1 MPGDLLLER
10 ENTEELAECLERV
23 RDDLRGIQR
32 DVGRIAVRMQGTA
45 NWFETVWRQI
55 VVNVA
60 NGQTE
65 AMQAERPRLL
75 ERHAKRFALLRQA
88 HLLIDQYHKEDES
101 QQPEPDLLLSELA
114 DMERF
119 KTRVL
124 DRWLTAEDLE
134 DLAARDYPLNAR
146 DLERVG
152 SQRRPSASWYSEE
165 GKPF

>member
-10 ENTEELAECLERV
+10 EKTEELAECLERV

-45 NWFETVWRQI
+45 NWFEDVWRQI

-65 AMQAERPRLL
+65 AMHSERPLL
-75 ERHAKRFALLRQA
+75 LDRYAKRFALLRQA
-88 HLLIDQYHKEDES
+88 HLLLHQYHEEDEP
-101 QQPEPDLLLSELA
+101 QQREPDILLSELA
-114 DMERF
+114 AMERF

-124 DRWLTAEDLE
+124 DRWQTAEDLE
-134 DLAARDYPLNAR
+134 DLAARDYPLNAT

-152 SQRRPSASWYSEE
+152 SQRQPPASWYSEE